1 MINKIRFEVLSLF
14 QRMIFNTFF
23 ISSSSSSSSRRP
35 QVREELAG
43 LPLNSGHRFRNLS
56 SLHLNTSTDPDST
69 ISSGSL
75 FQSFAIRLM
84 KK

>member
-1 MINKIRFEVLSLF
+1 MIEHSIIRSS
-14 QRMIFNTFF
+14 
-23 ISSSSSSSSRRP
+23 SSSSSSSSRRP

-56 SLHLNTSTDPDST
+56 SLQLNTSTDPDST

-75 FQSFAIRLM
+75 FQSFAIRLSRNVSFVERIG
-84 KK
+84 KTY